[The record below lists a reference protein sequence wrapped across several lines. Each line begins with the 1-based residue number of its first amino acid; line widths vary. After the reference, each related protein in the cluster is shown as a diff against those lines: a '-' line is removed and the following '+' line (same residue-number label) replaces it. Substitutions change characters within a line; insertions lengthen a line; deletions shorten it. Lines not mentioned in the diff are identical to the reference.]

1 MLEPHD
7 LSVTDVENLRLH
19 YAKTIDHW
27 LGRFEG
33 ASAAVEQMFDETF
46 VRAWRLYL
54 AGSRAAF
61 TTGSMQLFQV
71 VFARGTSS
79 AIPWT
84 RVTS

>member
-1 MLEPHD
+1 
-7 LSVTDVENLRLH
+7 
-19 YAKTIDHW
+19 
-27 LGRFEG
+27 
-33 ASAAVEQMFDETF
+33 MFDETF

-54 AGSRAAF
+54 AGSQAAF

>member
-27 LGRFEG
+27 LSRFEG
-33 ASAAVEQMFDETF
+33 AAGAVEQMFDETF